1 MRPQESAVAGVRR
14 LIMPQRKKT
23 RRVMIGGVPIGG
35 GAPIAVQ
42 SMTKSDT
49 RDVKATVREIGRLQ
63 DVGCEIVRCAV
74 PDREA
79 AQALGDIARAIE
91 IPLVAD
97 IHFDYRLALEA
108 LKQGVAALR
117 INPGNIGGA
126 ARVRKVVE
134 AARERGVPIRIGV
147 NSGSLERRLL
157 KKYKH
162 PTAEALVES
171 AMAQLGVLEEMGF
184 RDVKISVKATSVPM
198 TIRAYRLLSR
208 RTNCPLHLGITEAGT
223 SWAGSINSAVGIGI
237 LLAEGIGDTIR
248 VSLTADPV
256 EEVRA
261 AYQILKSLGL
271 REHGPTLISCPS
283 CGRAQ
288 LDIERVALEV
298 ERRLARVKAPLKV
311 AVMGCA
317 VNGPGEAKEADV
329 GLAAGKGGGLIF
341 RDGVVVRKV
350 KEARLVAE
358 LLKEAEKAAEA
369 MSQRSESGA
378 APPDSAQVSSN
389 ETRGVP
395 RGRRGAPKGRRRA
408 PKGQGKGRTKAGVHR
423 RKARGP
429 RDEGSTK
436 KKA

>member
-1 MRPQESAVAGVRR
+1 MRRRKRTRR
-14 LIMPQRKKT
+14 L
-23 RRVMIGGVPIGG
+23 MIGNVPIGG

-42 SMTKSDT
+42 SMTKTDT
-49 RDVKATVREIGRLQ
+49 RDVKATVREIRRLE

-79 AQALGDIARAIE
+79 ALALGDIVGAVK
-91 IPLVAD
+91 IPVVAD
-97 IHFDYRLALEA
+97 VHFDYRLAIEA

-117 INPGNIGGA
+117 INPGNIGGP

-134 AARERGVPIRIGV
+134 AAGERGVPIRIGV
-147 NSGSLERRLL
+147 NSGSLEKSLL
-157 KKYKH
+157 RKYKH

-171 AMAQLGVLEEMGF
+171 AMAQLSALEAMGF

-198 TIRAYRLLSR
+198 TVRAYRLLSR
-208 RTNCPLHLGITEAGT
+208 ETNCPLHLGITEAGT
-223 SWAGSINSAVGIGI
+223 SWAGSINSAVGVGI
-237 LLAEGIGDTIR
+237 LLAEGIGDTVRI
-248 VSLTADPV
+248 SLTADPV
-256 EEVRA
+256 EEVRV

-298 ERRLARVKAPLKV
+298 ERRLARMKAPLKV

-341 RDGVVVRKV
+341 RGGKVVRKV
-350 KEARLVAE
+350 KEGRLVAE

-369 MSQRSESGA
+369 MEGGA
-378 APPDSAQVSSN
+378 DGRAASAQDRGPAGGGRGASGRKKVSAARGGRGTARRGPVSSCA
-389 ETRGVP
+389 ERSGRSP
-395 RGRRGAPKGRRRA
+395 RA
-408 PKGQGKGRTKAGVHR
+408 R
-423 RKARGP
+423 RKRKP
-429 RDEGSTK
+429 DRSR
-436 KKA
+436 